1 MARKKAESST
11 KSDITKKL
19 NKEQKLFCY
28 LYIVE
33 DYSMRDAYKMMK
45 KNTYNFKG

>member
-1 MARKKAESST
+1 MAKKKEVDDARVKLT
-11 KSDITKKL
+11 KRL

-33 DYSMRDAYKMMK
+33 DYTMKDAYKRA
-45 KNTYNFKG
+45 